1 MFKTKLISLL
11 CLLAFCC
18 GSAKAQNYYPQ
29 VGDKVY
35 ADDGV
40 YVVKG
45 ENLISNHSFDN
56 GFDGWTAGDGTALSD
71 ANFTI
76 LPDEGPD
83 GSACLKSLSS
93 AGSGNAASIKTGW
106 ELTQGKTYVFSCWAK
121 RNGTGNAQY
130 SRLYLSDTQNGTNQQ
145 IATLT
150 YVSNEWVQTQV
161 VFKADKQFLV
171 ANFGWLGGPTWL
183 DCFYLSEVE
192 ASDELNTTIIEA
204 TIQEA
209 DELMATTVE
218 GTDKG
223 QYLPEVRKA
232 LQDAI
237 DTAKGI
243 LASATAQQ
251 EINDANDV
259 LKAAMSI
266 YTQNINPPFII
277 GEKYTFT
284 NVAASLPLS
293 TGGGTVKLSEVTEA
307 NDMVFTFEPTAA
319 DAPAMGYHI
328 KDLDG
333 NYIFRVGSWETKSS
347 STPDF
352 TDVNTIFQIEDH
364 GQFVQ
369 IRNMGSGSVLGP
381 DNLTAGSEVYSNKNG
396 MNEKFCWVLRKY
408 VPVSERD
415 DKYYYEMALE
425 EIQFVY
431 DAIDPAI
438 CGTRAFM
445 ISIDAYTAFGQAIET
460 SKTMSDYVAAKALI
474 EEALATFEANKIV
487 PATEGTEYRII
498 HSSKLTLHQAAE
510 STQPT
515 LAVTDETT
523 RQSFTFEKTDVPNY
537 YYIKNVTTGNYLAK
551 DALSAWTTLYV
562 EAPETDEAKWTIRM
576 LNDTA
581 YSITNLAGKGCLG
594 TDGTEDGALVYA
606 DKWDSMVNAQW
617 NVSDGS
623 DEVQLDRT
631 AFNEAMTKAQE
642 YYESMVEGYH
652 VGEYYGTDIEAF
664 ATVMTQAETDAKKAK
679 EQEELDGV
687 ATQLLADI
695 ETYKGKAHTE
705 SVANEFLQN
714 LINECQTEHDNA
726 IVGFEQGNYTEEAKA
741 AFLNAI
747 NAAKEATDYEAGIND
762 LTAARETFR
771 ASAQTIDRT
780 AFKAAIATAKEKAE
794 AAVAG
799 NCDGQYP
806 AEAIETLK
814 TAVATAETAYNNA
827 TATQEEIDAALQAL
841 QTAVQDFDLTMVTID
856 FTALNDAIADA
867 KKALTDAEP
876 EKGEGPGKYPAEGF
890 ETLQGAIDAAQAMV
904 GSKEVDQETVNTKTE
919 ELTNATITFQNSR
932 VNNDYTELEALIAEG
947 ETLYAEVIKHSWI
960 SKEDKE
966 QLAGSIERGKAALN
980 STDQDEIDK
989 TCKILKRDIRL
1000 LTMIT
1005 GIDSISED
1013 GIAQSVENGVISLQD
1028 IPAGTQVA
1036 VFSVNGTCIAASAGA
1051 SSFQTTLPQ
1060 GQYIVTI
1067 SDGQAKTSI
1076 RIMVD

>member
-29 VGDKVY
+29 VGDKIY

-56 GFDGWTAGDGTALSD
+56 GFDGWTAGDGSALSD

-121 RNGTGNAQY
+121 RENMGNSQY
-130 SRLYLSDTQNGTNQQ
+130 SCLYLSDTQNGTNQQ

-161 VFKADKQFLV
+161 VFKAEKQFLV
-171 ANFGWLGGPTWL
+171 SNFGWLGGPTWF
-183 DCFYLSEVE
+183 DCFYLGEVE

-204 TIQEA
+204 TIQKAE
-209 DELMATTVE
+209 ELMTTTV
-218 GTDKG
+218 
-223 QYLPEVRKA
+223 QSY
-232 LQDAI
+232 
-237 DTAKGI
+237 
-243 LASATAQQ
+243 
-251 EINDANDV
+251 
-259 LKAAMSI
+259 
-266 YTQNINPPFII
+266 NPPFII

-284 NVAASLPLS
+284 NVSASLPLS

-307 NDMVFTFEPTAA
+307 NDMVFTFERAAA
-319 DAPAMGYHI
+319 DAPAIGYHI

-333 NYIFRVGSWETKSS
+333 NYIFREGSWMTKSS
-347 STPDF
+347 ATPDLS
-352 TDVNTIFQIEDH
+352 DVNTIFQIEDH

-396 MNEKFCWVLRKY
+396 MNEKFCWILRKY

-431 DAIDPAI
+431 NAIDPAI

-705 SVANEFLQN
+705 SVADEFLQN

-827 TATQEEIDAALQAL
+827 AATQEEIDAALKAL

-960 SKEDKE
+960 SKDDKE
-966 QLAGSIERGKAALN
+966 QLAGSIERAKAALT

-989 TCKILKRDIRL
+989 ICRILKRDIRL